1 MMNIK
6 LTLISD
12 IYDFIE
18 IAQRHA
24 SDVSLS
30 QGNYSV
36 DGKSILGVFAL
47 DLRKSIQCYV
57 EDGQYVDF
65 ERFVNKL

>member
-1 MMNIK
+1 MNIK

-18 IAQRHA
+18 VIRKHP
-24 SDVSLS
+24 SGVKLS
-30 QGNYSV
+30 QGNYLV

-47 DLRKSIQCYV
+47 NLKEPFFCLT
-57 EDGQYVDF
+57 EDGNYDDF
-65 ERFVNKL
+65 EAFVNKL

>member
-1 MMNIK
+1 MDIK

-12 IYDFIE
+12 VYDFLE
-18 IAQRHA
+18 VAQKHPSEVR
-24 SDVSLS
+24 LF

-47 DLRKSIQCYV
+47 NLKEKFLCIT
-57 EDGQYVDF
+57 EDENYSDF
-65 ERFVNKL
+65 EEFVNKM

>member
-1 MMNIK
+1 MDIK

-12 IYDFIE
+12 IYDFLE
-18 IAQRHA
+18 IAQKHPSEVR
-24 SDVSLS
+24 LS

-47 DLRKSIQCYV
+47 NLKEKFQCITD
-57 EDGQYVDF
+57 DGVYSDF
-65 ERFVNKL
+65 EEFVNKM

>member
-1 MMNIK
+1 MDIK

-12 IYDFIE
+12 IYDFLE
-18 IAQRHA
+18 IAQKHPSEVR
-24 SDVSLS
+24 LR

-47 DLRKSIQCYV
+47 NLKEKFQCITDDEVYS
-57 EDGQYVDF
+57 DF
-65 ERFVNKL
+65 EEFVNKM